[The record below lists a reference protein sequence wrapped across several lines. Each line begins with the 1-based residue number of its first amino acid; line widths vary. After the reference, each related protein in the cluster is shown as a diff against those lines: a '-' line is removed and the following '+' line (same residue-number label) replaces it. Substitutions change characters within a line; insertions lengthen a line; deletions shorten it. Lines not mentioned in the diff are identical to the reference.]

1 MKKVDTIIISGAGD
15 GLGKAL
21 AIECAKKYKVICI
34 SKSKN
39 VFQTLDMIKDIS
51 PNSKAYQC
59 DISELE
65 ETSETL
71 SKLNLS
77 NQNCAFLLCA
87 GQLGEQGGI
96 LSSDLSNW
104 SKVYQTNVIGN
115 INIVKCF
122 LNNIK
127 ETKFSKIF
135 FFAGGGSAYGYPIFS
150 SYSLSKTAVV
160 RAAEN
165 LHLELENLG
174 EIISLAIAPGA
185 LKTKMLDKVLEAGA
199 EIKTTVPIDETVNF
213 VIKLLEKD
221 IKKLSGKFIHVRDDI
236 DDFLI
241 NDYKDDLWKLRR
253 NE

>member
-59 DISELE
+59 DISELP

-87 GQLGEQGGI
+87 AQLGEQGGI

-104 SKVYQTNVIGN
+104 GKVYQTNVIGN

-135 FFAGGGSAYGYPIFS
+135 LFAGGGSAYGYPIFS

-160 RAAEN
+160 RASEN
-165 LHLELENLG
+165 LHLELENFG
-174 EIISLAIAPGA
+174 EIISIAIAPGA

-213 VIKLLEKD
+213 VIKLLERD